1 MFGIRGRV
9 GWSCGGGDIF
19 NVRLRGGCGLGG
31 GYFRRGGVGE
41 ASFVVSA
48 DGGEGAEQ
56 KAIDVGE
63 NGSTTGG
70 DVIVREEYIEVAEG
84 VIDALGGLEALG
96 AGEKGG
102 FEIEA
107 VGFVE
112 LLGMSETKGS
122 AGGNDSELA
131 TTTGGPAVLA
141 ASRVIGGIDF
151 SGLRL
156 CVF

>member
-70 DVIVREEYIEVAEG
+70 DVIVGEEYIEVAERI
-84 VIDALGGLEALG
+84 IDALSGLEALG

-102 FEIEA
+102 LEIEA
-107 VGFVE
+107 VGFIE
-112 LLGMSETKGS
+112 LLGMREAEGS
-122 AGGNDSELA
+122 AGSSDIELA
-131 TTTGGPAVLA
+131 AASGGPAVLA
-141 ASRVIGGIDF
+141 AIRVAGGASV
-151 SGLRL
+151 SGLRFR
-156 CVF
+156 VF